1 MNDKLKKLSDE
12 ELVQLAESGDEVAEE
27 YIIRKYK
34 DVVRS
39 KAHLYFMV
47 GADSEDIV
55 QEGMIGIFKAIR
67 GFNKDKETSF
77 RTFAEICINRQILTA
92 IKRAGR
98 MKHSPLNTSLSLS
111 NPLWE
116 DELETTLEDTIS
128 GDGAAD
134 PEKIVIRKEEM
145 DYLDERGAEIFS
157 DLELKVWNEYLYGK
171 TYTEIA
177 QSTGKTPKAIDNAI
191 QRTKRKL
198 EIYLH
203 R

>member
-134 PEKIVIRKEEM
+134 PEKVVIRKEEM